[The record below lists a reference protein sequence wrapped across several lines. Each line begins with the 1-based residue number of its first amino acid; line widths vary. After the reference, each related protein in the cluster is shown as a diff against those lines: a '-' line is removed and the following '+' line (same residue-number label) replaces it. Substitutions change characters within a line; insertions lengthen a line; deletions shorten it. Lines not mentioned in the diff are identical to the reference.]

1 MRLEIPH
8 SPDSGRGS
16 DADLPEELIKGNLLR
31 SNTLNPFRVL
41 YLVVVPY
48 PQIDWDYSYLAAC
61 QRLYPQCKI
70 NGATFPW

>member
-48 PQIDWDYSYLAAC
+48 PQIDWGLFISGRLSAA
-61 QRLYPQCKI
+61 LP
-70 NGATFPW
+70 AM